1 MSNNPAKVKHKMR
14 QSGGAAK
21 LRCQIDTLVSNSS
34 KALEIMHSEGS
45 VSKDNGASSTVAA
58 AMTVINR
65 MVNDF
70 VLEDGSELW
79 GFALSF
85 IENEV
90 RRQIFLNLE
99 TDAARKSWLM
109 YMHAKEK

>member
-1 MSNNPAKVKHKMR
+1 MSNNPAKRKWR

-21 LRCQIDTLVSNSS
+21 LSSQIDTLVSNSS
-34 KALEIMHSEGS
+34 KALEIMHSKGS
-45 VSKDNGASSTVAA
+45 VSKDNGAGSTVVA
-58 AMTVINR
+58 AMTIINR
-65 MVNDF
+65 MVN
-70 VLEDGSELW
+70 DGSELW

-99 TDAARKSWLM
+99 TGASRKACLM